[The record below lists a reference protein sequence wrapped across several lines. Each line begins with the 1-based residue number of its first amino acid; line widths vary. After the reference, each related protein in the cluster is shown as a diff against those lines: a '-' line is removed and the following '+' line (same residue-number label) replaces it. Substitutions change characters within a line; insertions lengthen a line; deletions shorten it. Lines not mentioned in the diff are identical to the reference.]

1 MRIFIAC
8 SIERFSDI
16 QDLYSYL
23 KEFKNIRTVNT
34 PELHLTFRFFGELS
48 EEETSRLLAEFREL
62 ILKKFILR
70 ISGLGCFPEVRKAR
84 ILYMNVDAVEEILL
98 DYDLISRINVGKR
111 PEKRAFV
118 PHITVARSKWP
129 NNLENVVKRFGSI
142 HLEKAIDHMSVYQ
155 SILTASGPVYK
166 IMESIQLI

>member
-23 KEFKNIRTVNT
+23 KEFESVRTVNT
-34 PELHLTFRFFGELS
+34 PELHLTFRFFGELN
-48 EEETSRLLAEFREL
+48 EEETSRLLTEFRK
-62 ILKKFILR
+62 LKLKQFILR
-70 ISGLGCFPEVRKAR
+70 ISGLGCFPEAKKAR

-98 DYDLISRINVGKR
+98 DYDLIARMNVGKW

-118 PHITVARSKWP
+118 PHITVARSKRP
-129 NNLENVVKRFGSI
+129 NNLENVLKRFDRI

-166 IMESIQLI
+166 IMESVQLI